1 MRVGNDCRVYLYG
14 SHEKVACDVVL
25 SFDFA
30 VGAEA
35 NYAVVDKHAQRV
47 GRHGIAHIAQCGV
60 AVGAD
65 AVEGV
70 DRKVADVE
78 FHVGVERE
86 QSGNRERQLLW
97 SKRDARARSSRPL
110 ILAFTD
116 GSFIISVA
124 EPDMSRLI
132 PNPSISSLLRV
143 SWLASGFFPLNAIFA
158 SAANLSI
165 LALWR
170 VLVT

>member
-1 MRVGNDCRVYLYG
+1 MSVWVGNDCRVYLYG

-30 VGAEA
+30 VCAKA

-97 SKRDARARSSRPL
+97 SKPRCACKVEPTLDFGLHRRVFYYFCSRA
-110 ILAFTD
+110 
-116 GSFIISVA
+116 
-124 EPDMSRLI
+124 
-132 PNPSISSLLRV
+132 
-143 SWLASGFFPLNAIFA
+143 
-158 SAANLSI
+158 
-165 LALWR
+165 
-170 VLVT
+170 